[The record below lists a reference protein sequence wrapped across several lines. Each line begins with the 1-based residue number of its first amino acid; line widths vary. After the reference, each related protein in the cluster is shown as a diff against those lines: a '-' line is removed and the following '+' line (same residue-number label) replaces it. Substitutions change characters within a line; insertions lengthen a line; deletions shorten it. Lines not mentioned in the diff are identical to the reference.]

1 MKKLLPALWLA
12 AAGALLINACSA
24 PAAPLPAATLAA
36 PDPAFQSP
44 AQPEPA
50 ADSATRER
58 GLAQPAIDDLSSRL
72 AVASENIAVIEI
84 NEMDW
89 PDASLGCPAPDMA
102 YAQVITPGAQVI
114 LESGG
119 QTYDYRGRTLN
130 DLFLCGP
137 DGPVPPM
144 Q

>member
-1 MKKLLPALWLA
+1 MRKLLPAIWLA
-12 AAGALLINACSA
+12 AAGTLLISACSA
-24 PAAPLPAATLAA
+24 PAASLPAATLAA

-50 ADSATRER
+50 ADAATRER
-58 GLAQPAIDDLSSRL
+58 GLAQPAIDDLSVRL

-84 NEMDW
+84 SELDW

-102 YAQVITPGAQVI
+102 YAQVITPGVQVI
-114 LESGG
+114 LESSG
-119 QTYDYRGRTLN
+119 QSYAYHGVSFDA
-130 DLFLCGP
+130 LFLCGP
-137 DGPVPPM
+137 EGP